1 MTVCVAVRMPC
12 PARQAPS
19 YSATIRGQKAS
30 NMKRQRCRPFEQNE
44 LNQNGSMNGGEDTGL
59 ATPAE
64 VRWKIVREPDA
75 EQPSL
80 EELLQECLQSADN
93 TLWTEFVRRSQP
105 VITAVVIK
113 TVRRWLKPRPDLV
126 DDLVQ
131 ETYLKLCGNDFR
143 ALRQFVPQH
152 ANALLGFLKVV
163 ASNTVQDYFRGTYA
177 QKRGDGVEEVPLD
190 QIESAASYDD
200 TARDFERSILLHDID
215 RCLRLVMSSSAY
227 ARDHAIFWLYYKQG
241 LSAKAIAGIRTIG
254 LSVKGVES
262 TIGRMVRLVRQKMN
276 EGAA

>member
-1 MTVCVAVRMPC
+1 
-12 PARQAPS
+12 
-19 YSATIRGQKAS
+19 
-30 NMKRQRCRPFEQNE
+30 MKRQRSQPFEENQ
-44 LNQNGSMNGGEDTGL
+44 LNQNGARNGGEDQGL
-59 ATPAE
+59 STPAQ
-64 VRWKIVREPDA
+64 VQRKTIPEPDA

-80 EELLQECLQSADN
+80 EELLKECLQAQDN
-93 TLWTEFVRRSQP
+93 ALWTEFVRRSQP

-131 ETYLKLCGNDFR
+131 DTYLKLCGNDFK

-177 QKRGDGVEEVPLD
+177 QKRGDGMEEVPLD
-190 QIESAASYDD
+190 QIESAASYD
-200 TARDFERSILLHDID
+200 AAMDFERSILVHEID
-215 RCLRLVMSSSAY
+215 RYLRLALSSSAY
-227 ARDHAIFWLYYKQG
+227 TRDRAIFWLYYKQG

-262 TIGRMVRLVRQKMN
+262 TIGRMVRVVRQKMN
-276 EGAA
+276 EEAA